1 MTFVKVQSVNITAYQ
16 IFKKEYYIQIPIK
29 AQFILRY
36 LDEMKIVEIKWDF
49 EESQLNTTQS
59 LFT

>member
-49 EESQLNTTQS
+49 EES
-59 LFT
+59 